1 MYTKIVIIWDV
12 KLQDLKTL
20 RFINSAKN
28 IVMTFG
34 SSIWQTDQV
43 NSILQ
48 LFFFL
53 RNKIGF

>member
-20 RFINSAKN
+20 RFINSAKKYCYDFWKQYLAN
-28 IVMTFG
+28 R
-34 SSIWQTDQV
+34 SSEFDSTT
-43 NSILQ
+43 
-48 LFFFL
+48 FFFL

>member
-48 LFFFL
+48 LFFF
-53 RNKIGF
+53 